1 MLFFDICETPKK
13 LWPHFFKFLAHNS
26 NNSNTDLLGLI
37 SGVEV
42 FFFYWS
48 LFRSTVIFIFPCISY
63 IYQSKYYHYLLSSL
77 HDWVFFYSFWCY
89 HWIYWISCL
98 EADVHLQ
105 KWSMI
110 RYNRYLLISTKVSS
124 LLEDSVAMS
133 SSSAPSPS
141 SPSGVSSLYSIV
153 VLFSNTIV
161 TDFFLSPLLGVA
173 KDDFLTGV
181 SF

>member
-1 MLFFDICETPKK
+1 M
-13 LWPHFFKFLAHNS
+13 
-26 NNSNTDLLGLI
+26 
-37 SGVEV
+37 
-42 FFFYWS
+42 
-48 LFRSTVIFIFPCISY
+48 
-63 IYQSKYYHYLLSSL
+63 
-77 HDWVFFYSFWCY
+77 
-89 HWIYWISCL
+89 
-98 EADVHLQ
+98 
-105 KWSMI
+105 
-110 RYNRYLLISTKVSS
+110 STKVSS
-124 LLEDSVAMS
+124 LLDDSVAMS